1 MISKIVFQP
10 RKTGKVV
17 ERGKIGEEA
26 RKLAAREKQSQLH
39 SRLIPKASQST
50 SQYCWTMTNLNIKQ
64 RPSKSN
70 RSQCSMKPQSKWLN
84 SN

>member
-10 RKTGKVV
+10 RKTGQVV

-50 SQYCWTMTNLNIKQ
+50 SQYC
-64 RPSKSN
+64 
-70 RSQCSMKPQSKWLN
+70 
-84 SN
+84 